1 MMIDNKKVCVRVRR
15 TNLYVCYLMFKN
27 RMDRLLLRLHRR
39 TLLAEERRQRRPVQ
53 SVERRQKQTDQL
65 RQLQH

>member
-1 MMIDNKKVCVRVRR
+1 
-15 TNLYVCYLMFKN
+15 MFKN
-27 RMDRLLLRLHRR
+27 QMDRLLLRLHRR